1 MRGGD
6 ADGAERADGIAV
18 GAFDVADDDG
28 FHDRI
33 SSTVGNSR

>member
-6 ADGAERADGIAV
+6 ADGGERADGVGI

-28 FHDRI
+28 FHFRI